1 MMWLGVDGG
10 GTKTAFSLYDDD
22 ITFVDRLVLGT
33 CHYAQVGFDGMER
46 VLSEGVCWGLDRASH
61 TCIEPAAPSVGIGF
75 ALCGYGEGADVSRRM
90 DEVVERIAGAR
101 PHLLVNDVEAAWA
114 AGLDCA
120 DGIAIISG
128 TGSIALGVCR
138 GESMR
143 CGGWD
148 YELGDEGSGGWL
160 GKEALRAFTRQADG
174 RDARG
179 ALYTLVRERLGIDD
193 DFDVIG
199 WAQRHYAERSSVSA
213 LAPIVTDAARAGDIS
228 ALAILERAAQEEA
241 DMVDAIVRG
250 LFHRSGPQS
259 ASIPVTYVGGT
270 FAAGDLLLEPLA
282 RALGPGCRLV
292 APAHE
297 PDLGPVLLLKNKTR
311 GI

>member
-33 CHYAQVGFDGMER
+33 CHYSQVGFEGMER

-148 YELGDEGSGGWL
+148 YELGDEGP
-160 GKEALRAFTRQADG
+160 A
-174 RDARG
+174 
-179 ALYTLVRERLGIDD
+179 V
-193 DFDVIG
+193 G
-199 WAQRHYAERSSVSA
+199 WARRPCERSPVKPMGATRAVPCTHSCAKDSVS
-213 LAPIVTDAARAGDIS
+213 TMTS
-228 ALAILERAAQEEA
+228 
-241 DMVDAIVRG
+241 
-250 LFHRSGPQS
+250 
-259 ASIPVTYVGGT
+259 T
-270 FAAGDLLLEPLA
+270 
-282 RALGPGCRLV
+282 
-292 APAHE
+292 
-297 PDLGPVLLLKNKTR
+297 
-311 GI
+311 

>member
-22 ITFVDRLVLGT
+22 ITLVDRLVLGT

-46 VLSEGVCWGLDRASH
+46 VLSEGVCWGLDRAAH
-61 TCIEPAAPSVGIGF
+61 TCIEPGAPSMGIGF

-128 TGSIALGVCR
+128 TGSIALGVR
-138 GESMR
+138 QGESMR

-193 DFDVIG
+193 DFDVIR

-241 DMVDAIVRG
+241 DMADAIVRG

>member
-1 MMWLGVDGG
+1 
-10 GTKTAFSLYDDD
+10 
-22 ITFVDRLVLGT
+22 
-33 CHYAQVGFDGMER
+33 
-46 VLSEGVCWGLDRASH
+46 
-61 TCIEPAAPSVGIGF
+61 
-75 ALCGYGEGADVSRRM
+75 
-90 DEVVERIAGAR
+90 
-101 PHLLVNDVEAAWA
+101 
-114 AGLDCA
+114 
-120 DGIAIISG
+120 
-128 TGSIALGVCR
+128 
-138 GESMR
+138 MR

-174 RDARG
+174 RDVRG
-179 ALYTLVRERLGIDD
+179 ALYTLVREKLGIDD

-228 ALAILERAAQEEA
+228 ALTILERAAREEA

-259 ASIPVTYVGGT
+259 APIPVTYVGGT

-282 RALGPGCRLV
+282 RALGLGCRLV

>member
-33 CHYAQVGFDGMER
+33 CHYSQVGFEGMER
-46 VLSEGVCWGLDRASH
+46 VLSEGGCWGLDRASH

-128 TGSIALGVCR
+128 TGSIALRRMG
-138 GESMR
+138 
-143 CGGWD
+143 
-148 YELGDEGSGGWL
+148 
-160 GKEALRAFTRQADG
+160 LRAR
-174 RDARG
+174 
-179 ALYTLVRERLGIDD
+179 
-193 DFDVIG
+193 
-199 WAQRHYAERSSVSA
+199 
-213 LAPIVTDAARAGDIS
+213 
-228 ALAILERAAQEEA
+228 
-241 DMVDAIVRG
+241 
-250 LFHRSGPQS
+250 
-259 ASIPVTYVGGT
+259 
-270 FAAGDLLLEPLA
+270 
-282 RALGPGCRLV
+282 
-292 APAHE
+292 
-297 PDLGPVLLLKNKTR
+297 
-311 GI
+311 